1 MSRKLNLVIDFN
13 NMAMRSMFTCQYMGE
28 GSVKNFDT
36 EEECKIL
43 VRKLATDM
51 CQIIKMFS
59 PDRVIVACDTKSPW
73 RTGLYKDVDYKGTRK
88 HDEDKNWTN
97 IFSALT
103 DYKEILRKN
112 NFIVTEIEN
121 AEADDLAALW
131 VHELFGNR
139 NESVILVSSDKDWT
153 QLVAFGTC
161 DAFVACYNPISNNK
175 NQRKFYVESGFENW
189 INSPDTVDIFFSNY
203 DELKKKL
210 KEIMMSNTKVFKEI
224 IDPNRVLIDKILCG
238 DDGDNVPSFYEYYK
252 SGKKARLTS
261 LKASHLIENLS
272 IHGVGG
278 LNESAKVGTLKTE
291 MEKEMKVEIPVDFED
306 RLMRQRKL
314 VELNRDL
321 FPGSIVDSFD
331 IHSKYI
337 DSAGTVSSKITMQE
351 LLKDTKFI
359 DKNYNKPR
367 ENSIFDD
374 VNALNRFSKAPSL
387 F

>member
-13 NMAMRSMFTCQYMGE
+13 NMAIRSMFTCQYMGE

-291 MEKEMKVEIPVDFED
+291 MEKEMKIEIPVDFED